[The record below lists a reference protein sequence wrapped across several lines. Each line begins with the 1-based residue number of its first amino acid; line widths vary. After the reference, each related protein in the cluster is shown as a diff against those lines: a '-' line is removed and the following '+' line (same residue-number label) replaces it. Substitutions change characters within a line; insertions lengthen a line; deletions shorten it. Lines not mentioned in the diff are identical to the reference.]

1 MPSEY
6 MTLGHAFKKADFR
19 PATSTKEVEEQ
30 PTAGYSRV
38 TLVPPP
44 LNPPSNK
51 APQAQDT
58 GVAFSDPWNNRSSTS
73 AARY

>member
-1 MPSEY
+1 
-6 MTLGHAFKKADFR
+6 MTIGHAFKKPGFR
-19 PATSTKEVEEQ
+19 PGGVAATKEVEEP

-44 LNPPSNK
+44 LNPPPHKPSIG
-51 APQAQDT
+51 PDT
-58 GVAFSDPWNNRSSTS
+58 GVAFSDPWNNRSSSS

>member
-1 MPSEY
+1 
-6 MTLGHAFKKADFR
+6 MTIGHAFKKPDFR
-19 PATSTKEVEEQ
+19 PKGAAKEVEKQ
-30 PTAGYSRV
+30 PAAGYSRV

-44 LNPPSNK
+44 LNPQPIK
-51 APQAQDT
+51 TGQGQDT

>member
-1 MPSEY
+1 MPQDY
-6 MTLGHAFKKADFR
+6 MTIGHAFKKPGFR
-19 PATSTKEVEEQ
+19 PAAETKEIEEQ

-44 LNPPSNK
+44 LNPPTHKPS
-51 APQAQDT
+51 QSQDT
-58 GVAFSDPWNNRSSTS
+58 GVAFSDPWNNRSSSS